1 MILFILNCFPEVND
15 IFAINEDLFV
25 QSVFMLASNEL
36 LPEGACKTWWVGSE
50 TMLYSSFA
58 GGDRALSLAGAL
70 PGYPAVIC
78 DGNIPTRWSRKQSKE
93 SKLLD
98 SYGRAEFLSSSAS
111 SLEFSQHLNLK

>member
-1 MILFILNCFPEVND
+1 
-15 IFAINEDLFV
+15 
-25 QSVFMLASNEL
+25 MLASNEL

-70 PGYPAVIC
+70 AGYPAVIC
-78 DGNIPTRWSRKQSKE
+78 GGNIPTRWSRKQSKE